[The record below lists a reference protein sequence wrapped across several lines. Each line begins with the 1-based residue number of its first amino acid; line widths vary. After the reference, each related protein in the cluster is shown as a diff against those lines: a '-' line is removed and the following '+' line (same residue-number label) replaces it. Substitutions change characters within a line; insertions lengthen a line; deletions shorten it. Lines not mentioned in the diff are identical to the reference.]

1 MATEND
7 LAKQV
12 MQELGVLAA
21 GTDPSA
27 EDGTDVLTRYHQRL
41 LMLTDEDCA
50 DWMAGSAPTDD
61 VIPDA
66 AMPGLIQCI
75 AYECAAMFE
84 VPKTRLVDEK
94 GMSWKDQGEAALRR
108 YMRKKPS
115 YERVVAEYF

>member
-12 MQELGVLAA
+12 MLELGVLAA
-21 GTDPSA
+21 GTNPSA
-27 EDGTDVLTRYHQRL
+27 EDATDILTRYHQRL
-41 LMLTDEDCA
+41 LMLADEDYA
-50 DWMAGSAPTDD
+50 DWMAADAPSDD

-75 AYECAAMFE
+75 AYECAAMFD
-84 VPKTRLVDEK
+84 VSKSRLVDEK
-94 GMSWKDQGEAALRR
+94 GMSWKAQGESALRR

-115 YERVVAEYF
+115 YEPVVTEYF